1 MIYYSLFEFPFLII
15 SFVAL
20 MTEAQDFPPVQPVPA
35 PPAAEPQNMVENA
48 TATATTATG
57 FPPTPTGSTPGGPLN
72 RMGNFL
78 SGLVGGEQQQQE
90 TTTPGANASD
100 HEALSNN
107 DRVANASSTA
117 SANIG
122 DAGGIATTVTPPLDN
137 TTSNVFSSTTEMSP
151 SIVEGPEV
159 EVWNFAEGMDNMTTT
174 TSSTS
179 STTTERPPV
188 PASAA
193 VALNA
198 WAVNLV
204 ASAAFA
210 GVVFFH
216 RF

>member
-1 MIYYSLFEFPFLII
+1 
-15 SFVAL
+15 
-20 MTEAQDFPPVQPVPA
+20 
-35 PPAAEPQNMVENA
+35 MVENA
-48 TATATTATG
+48 TVAATTTD
-57 FPPTPTGSTPGGPLN
+57 FPPTPTGSTPEGPLN

-78 SGLVGGEQQQQE
+78 AGLVGGEHQQQLQQ

-107 DRVANASSTA
+107 DRVANASSTV
-117 SANIG
+117 SANI

-159 EVWNFAEGMDNMTTT
+159 EVWNFAEGMDNMTTP
-174 TSSTS
+174 SSTS

-204 ASAAFA
+204 ASAAVVA
-210 GVVFFH
+210 VVFF
-216 RF
+216 RSF

>member
-1 MIYYSLFEFPFLII
+1 MNYYSLFEFLFLII
-15 SFVAL
+15 SVVAL

-48 TATATTATG
+48 TAAATTATATD
-57 FPPTPTGSTPGGPLN
+57 FPPTPTGSTPEGPLN

-78 SGLVGGEQQQQE
+78 AGLVGGEHQQLQ

-107 DRVANASSTA
+107 DRVANASSTV
-117 SANIG
+117 SANI

-174 TSSTS
+174 TTPS

-204 ASAAFA
+204 ASAAVVA
-210 GVVFFH
+210 VVFF
-216 RF
+216 RSF